1 LGVDCCK
8 GSQAMLARLDI
19 YSEGKAAALSTH
31 YFNKL
36 TSPKWSKK
44 NTVKIDRSFIPF
56 PP

>member
-1 LGVDCCK
+1 
-8 GSQAMLARLDI
+8 MLARLDI

-36 TSPKWSKK
+36 TSPNGPK